1 MNILNVA
8 TYRFV
13 RLADPVGL
21 KAAWLER
28 GRALG
33 VKGTILLAE
42 EGINLFLAG
51 AETAVRSL
59 ITIIEDTPGLAG
71 LDLKESWSETPPF
84 KRFKIK
90 VKREIVTFRQPGID
104 PVANP
109 APTMSPEEL
118 RARLDRGEPIVLLDT
133 RNGVEVA
140 RGTFR
145 GALYWGNHN
154 FTEFGQ
160 IARARI
166 GELAG
171 KTVVSFC
178 TGGIRCEKAAPF
190 LRSLGAAG
198 VHQLEGGILRY
209 FERVGRDHFD
219 GDCFVFDER
228 AALDA
233 SLRPAEPE
241 RVREALIKCRE
252 QARVRGAARAK
263 SETYQADR
271 RAMSEH
277 ATKQSGCAAT

>member
-8 TYRFV
+8 SYRFV
-13 RLADPVGL
+13 RLTDPAGL

-51 AETAVRSL
+51 AETAVRTL
-59 ITIIEDTPGLAG
+59 IAIIEDTPGLDG

-84 KRFKIK
+84 RRFKIK

-118 RARLDRGEPIVLLDT
+118 RARLDQGEPIVLLDT

-145 GALYWGNHN
+145 GALHWGNHN

-160 IARARI
+160 IARERI
-166 GELAG
+166 DELAG

-178 TGGIRCEKAAPF
+178 TGGIRCEKAAPY
-190 LRSLGAAG
+190 LRSLGAKD

-228 AALDA
+228 AALDP
-233 SLRPAEPE
+233 SLRPADP
-241 RVREALIKCRE
+241 
-252 QARVRGAARAK
+252 
-263 SETYQADR
+263 
-271 RAMSEH
+271 H
-277 ATKQSGCAAT
+277 AVSAST